1 MPRRPRGP
9 SPPERVPSPDPRRFS
24 GSRRR
29 VRRVRRAFHRN
40 SGGGGGSPS
49 NRRSRGRSRDRSRT
63 GSQSL
68 GGTRV
73 ERVERDGGA
82 TPAAANPPAGLVDRL
97 AELIAAAFPGVL
109 VTSDEPQEV
118 LRDLARLC
126 SERTW
131 NLVSWTADGACEG
144 GPTDPQS
151 AVAALPNSGD
161 GETPSLLAMVHPQRY
176 FNSPELLA
184 AVRSAL
190 LAGKTRRTHLILIQ
204 PTEQLPAELKR
215 DFVVIEHP
223 LPGREELEA
232 VARGVATEAGELP
245 ERIGPV
251 LDAAAGLTR
260 GEAENAF
267 ALSLVRHGRLDPGP
281 LWELKAKQLSA
292 GGPLSLHRG
301 GAGFDALGG
310 MQALKSFCRTALT
323 NGSPRAEAKGVLLL
337 GPGGV
342 GKSSFARAL
351 GREVDR
357 PTLTLDVGGLMAGLV
372 GATEENARR
381 ALATVEAMAP
391 CVLFVDEVERALAGT
406 SGGAQDSGVSSRLLG
421 TLLSWLADRPAG
433 VFVVCTANDASRLP
447 PELTRSGRFD
457 ATFFLDLPGE
467 EQRRGIWETYRERYG
482 IAAGD
487 STPADAGWTGAEIE
501 SCCRLSALL
510 GVSLTE
516 AATHVV
522 PVSVSAAEPL
532 AKLRRWA
539 SGRCLD
545 AEAGGAF
552 HPAGDRGADPDAPR
566 RRTSRPAKQNY
577 SLN

>member
-9 SPPERVPSPDPRRFS
+9 SPPEPHEEPS
-24 GSRRR
+24 
-29 VRRVRRAFHRN
+29 
-40 SGGGGGSPS
+40 
-49 NRRSRGRSRDRSRT
+49 
-63 GSQSL
+63 
-68 GGTRV
+68 
-73 ERVERDGGA
+73 
-82 TPAAANPPAGLVDRL
+82 AAPPPGLAAKL

-109 VTSDEPQEV
+109 VVGPEPEEV
-118 LRDLARLC
+118 LRDLAGLC
-126 SERTW
+126 REKGW
-131 NLVSWTADGACEG
+131 NLATWTADGGED
-144 GPTDPQS
+144 GPADPLA
-151 AVAALPNSGD
+151 AVKALPASGD

-176 FNSPELLA
+176 LNSPELLA
-184 AVRSAL
+184 AIRSAL
-190 LAGKTRRTHLILIQ
+190 AAGKTRRTCLILVQ
-204 PTEQLPAELKR
+204 PIGDLPPELGR
-215 DFVVIEHP
+215 DFAVLDCP
-223 LPGREELEA
+223 LPSRAELEA

-245 ERIGPV
+245 DPLTPV

-260 GEAENAF
+260 SEAENAF

-281 LWELKAKQLSA
+281 LWELKAKQLSS
-292 GGPLSLHRG
+292 GGPLSLSRG
-301 GAGFDALGG
+301 GPGFEALGG
-310 MQALKSFCRTALT
+310 MEALKTFC
-323 NGSPRAEAKGVLLL
+323 GSVLRKIRPTAEAKGVLLL

-351 GREVDR
+351 GREVER
-357 PTLTLDVGGLMAGLV
+357 PTLTLDVGGLMGSLV
-372 GATEENARR
+372 GQTEHQTRQ

-406 SGGAQDSGVSSRLLG
+406 SGGAPDSGVSSRLLG
-421 TLLSWLADRPAG
+421 TLLSWLADRPPG

-457 ATFFLDLPGE
+457 ATFFLDLPGP
-467 EQRRGIWETYRERYG
+467 EQRAGIWETYRERYG
-482 IAAGD
+482 VAAGD
-487 STPADAGWTGAEIE
+487 ATPADAGWTGAEIE

-510 GVSLTE
+510 GVSLDE

-545 AEAGGAF
+545 AEAGGVF
-552 HPAGDRGADPDAPR
+552 RPGDGDPSGDAPR

>member
-1 MPRRPRGP
+1 MPRRPRGCA
-9 SPPERVPSPDPRRFS
+9 PPEPDDES
-24 GSRRR
+24 
-29 VRRVRRAFHRN
+29 
-40 SGGGGGSPS
+40 
-49 NRRSRGRSRDRSRT
+49 
-63 GSQSL
+63 
-68 GGTRV
+68 
-73 ERVERDGGA
+73 
-82 TPAAANPPAGLVDRL
+82 TPAAPPPGLAAKL
-97 AELIAAAFPGVL
+97 AELVAAAFPGVL
-109 VTSDEPQEV
+109 AVSPEPEEV
-118 LRDLARLC
+118 LRDLAGLC
-126 SERTW
+126 RERGW
-131 NLVSWTADGACEG
+131 NLATWTADGGED
-144 GPTDPQS
+144 GPADPLA
-151 AVAALPNSGD
+151 AVKSLPQSGD
-161 GETPSLLAMVHPQRY
+161 GETPSLLAMTHPQRY
-176 FNSPELLA
+176 LNSSPELQA

-190 LAGKTRRTHLILIQ
+190 AAGKTRRTHLLLVQ
-204 PTEQLPAELKR
+204 PASDLPPELAR
-215 DFVVIEHP
+215 DFAVLDCP
-223 LPGREELEA
+223 LPSRAELEA
-232 VARGVATEAGELP
+232 VARGVATEEGELP
-245 ERIGPV
+245 EPLTPV

-260 GEAENAF
+260 SEAENAF
-267 ALSLVRHGRLDPGP
+267 ALSLVRHGRLDPDP
-281 LWELKAKQLSA
+281 LWELKARQLAA

-301 GAGFDALGG
+301 GSGFDALGG
-310 MQALKSFCRTALT
+310 MQALKTFCRTALT

-351 GREVDR
+351 GAEVDR
-357 PTLTLDVGGLMAGLV
+357 PTLTLDVGGLMGGIV
-372 GATEENARR
+372 GATEENTRR

-406 SGGAQDSGVSSRLLG
+406 SGGAQDSGVSARLLG
-421 TLLSWLADRPAG
+421 TLLSWLADRPPG

-467 EQRRGIWETYRERYG
+467 EQRRGIWETYREHYG
-482 IAAGD
+482 VAAND

-510 GVSLTE
+510 GVGLTE

-545 AEAGGAF
+545 AEAGGMF
-552 HPAGDRGADPDAPR
+552 RPGDSQAADAPR
-566 RRTSRPAKQNY
+566 RRTSRPSKQNY